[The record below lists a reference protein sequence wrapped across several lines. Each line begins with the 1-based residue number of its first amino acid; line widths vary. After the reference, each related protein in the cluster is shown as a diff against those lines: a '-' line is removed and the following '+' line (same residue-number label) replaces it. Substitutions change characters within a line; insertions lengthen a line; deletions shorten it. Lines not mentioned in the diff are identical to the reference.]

1 MLFLFCMCSLKQ
13 SVPALHEACHS
24 TWGTY
29 IYSSDQFSRSVIPDS
44 LQLHELHHARPPC
57 PSPTPRVYPSSC
69 PLSRWCHLTISSSV
83 LPFPSCLQSFP
94 TSGSF
99 PMSQLFASGGQN
111 IKSFSF
117 NVRLRV
123 WGHLEQTGTAP
134 FPALSP
140 VIMSEQCDKMER
152 EWMGRNIARRKGKK
166 RDSER
171 GRAGLAALMEMLI
184 RFVQILPA

>member
-29 IYSSDQFSRSVIPDS
+29 IYSSVQFSRSVIPDS